1 MKMAPPSWALL
12 WRKQNWLPLIV
23 TRRGT
28 CIDKTLKRHSPH
40 GAASWRLDDDACG
53 PESTKTFLADLY
65 NTVEKRCHYHWLFLT
80 RVRAHDEISH
90 LCFRVEE
97 ACASAGAPMSAMIA
111 ILVAVL
117 ASFRVTSRPC
127 RDQHDLLW
135 RGFESVVARIFPL
148 PWLDRRQPG
157 MTMDFVPFR
166 SRVGA
171 MRRPVGQRRPRF
183 ATVTL

>member
-1 MKMAPPSWALL
+1 MRFYYFYIMVQKSQKWP
-12 WRKQNWLPLIV
+12 KTQIKGVLP
-23 TRRGT
+23 
-28 CIDKTLKRHSPH
+28 LKRHSPH
-40 GAASWRLDDDACG
+40 GAASWRLDDAACG
-53 PESTKTFLADLY
+53 PDSTKTFLADLY

-135 RGFESVVARIFPL
+135 RGFESVGCSDFSAA
-148 PWLDRRQPG
+148 
-157 MTMDFVPFR
+157 MT
-166 SRVGA
+166 G
-171 MRRPVGQRRPRF
+171 
-183 ATVTL
+183 